1 MRGLIGLGLFGSATL
16 NFPTG
21 VDRVFGRGARWY
33 ASATGATRYGGCSKG
48 TNENRIMAERKPC
61 IRCERPIDANARSC
75 VYCNWDQGVTK
86 PAAAAPT
93 QAAPVYVSP
102 RDTRMRNR
110 ILGAIAFVAV
120 VIIAFVVGSLVHGSD
135 PTQAKASQTPA
146 HPATSTTQA
155 EGLSQANVTLV
166 PVDGGGSMQSE
177 SPITSAPAQ
186 APSAGNVEVNGD
198 RTDATALPSGEYSAA
213 AQRAKA
219 ERDVRAGNGMID
231 PRMIPGGVERAAS
244 GNRVRPAPRAQ
255 AIRVAPRPHTEP
267 IPLYQPVPPLRVDR
281 PTSARLFLTVG
292 TDGRVRDIDIAQS
305 IPGEMPRLI
314 ASVQNW
320 RFKPATQN
328 GQPVTST
335 FSVDINVRPQ

>member
-1 MRGLIGLGLFGSATL
+1 
-16 NFPTG
+16 
-21 VDRVFGRGARWY
+21 
-33 ASATGATRYGGCSKG
+33 
-48 TNENRIMAERKPC
+48 MAERKPC

-75 VYCNWDQGVTK
+75 VYCNWDQGLARPVVT
-86 PAAAAPT
+86 AAP
-93 QAAPVYVSP
+93 QAASPYVPP

-110 ILGAIAFVAV
+110 IVGAIAFAAL

-135 PTQAKASQTPA
+135 PSQAKASQTPA
-146 HPATSTTQA
+146 QPTSTAQA
-155 EGLSQANVTLV
+155 EGGSRADVTLV
-166 PVDGGGSMQSE
+166 PVDGGGPMQSE
-177 SPITSAPAQ
+177 PPITSAPAQ

-219 ERDVRAGNGMID
+219 ERDVRTGNGILD
-231 PRMIPGGVERAAS
+231 PRTIPGGVERAVPV
-244 GNRVRPAPRAQ
+244 NRDRGQAPPRA
-255 AIRVAPRPHTEP
+255 IRIASAPHTEP
-267 IPLYQPVPPLRVDR
+267 IPLYQPVPPLRVNR

-292 TDGRVRDIDIAQS
+292 TDGRVHDIDIAQS

>member
-1 MRGLIGLGLFGSATL
+1 
-16 NFPTG
+16 
-21 VDRVFGRGARWY
+21 
-33 ASATGATRYGGCSKG
+33 
-48 TNENRIMAERKPC
+48 
-61 IRCERPIDANARSC
+61 
-75 VYCNWDQGVTK
+75 
-86 PAAAAPT
+86 
-93 QAAPVYVSP
+93 
-102 RDTRMRNR
+102 MRNR
-110 ILGAIAFVAV
+110 ILGGIAFVAL

-135 PTQAKASQTPA
+135 PSQAKASQTPGHA
-146 HPATSTTQA
+146 AAPAAQA
-155 EGLSQANVTLV
+155 EGGSRADVTLV
-166 PVDGGGSMQSE
+166 PVDGSGSMQSE
-177 SPITSAPAQ
+177 APITSAPTQ

-198 RTDATALPSGEYSAA
+198 RADATALPSGEYSAA

-219 ERDVRAGNGMID
+219 ERDVRTSNGMID
-231 PRMIPGGVERAAS
+231 PRTLPGGVERAVPM
-244 GNRVRPAPRAQ
+244 NRNPRPQTPMPPRPQ
-255 AIRVAPRPHTEP
+255 PIRIAGLPHTEP

-292 TDGRVRDIDIAQS
+292 TDGRVHDIDIAQP

>member
-1 MRGLIGLGLFGSATL
+1 
-16 NFPTG
+16 
-21 VDRVFGRGARWY
+21 
-33 ASATGATRYGGCSKG
+33 
-48 TNENRIMAERKPC
+48 MAERKPC
-61 IRCERPIDANARSC
+61 VRCERPIDANARSC
-75 VYCNWDQGVTK
+75 VYCNWDQSLARPVVT
-86 PAAAAPT
+86 APP
-93 QAAPVYVSP
+93 QVSP
-102 RDTRMRNR
+102 AYVPPPDTRVRNR
-110 ILGAIAFVAV
+110 ILGASAFAAL

-135 PTQAKASQTPA
+135 PSQAKASQTQA
-146 HPATSTTQA
+146 HPAAQA
-155 EGLSQANVTLV
+155 EGGPRADVTLV
-166 PVDGGGSMQSE
+166 PVDGGSMQSE
-177 SPITSAPAQ
+177 APITSAPAQ

-219 ERDVRAGNGMID
+219 ERDVRTGNGMID
-231 PRMIPGGVERAAS
+231 PRTISGSVDRAVPVNLEA
-244 GNRVRPAPRAQ
+244 RQAPRAV
-255 AIRVAPRPHTEP
+255 RVASAPHTEP

-292 TDGRVRDIDIAQS
+292 TDGRVHDIDIAQS

-320 RFKPATQN
+320 GFKPATQN

>member
-1 MRGLIGLGLFGSATL
+1 
-16 NFPTG
+16 
-21 VDRVFGRGARWY
+21 
-33 ASATGATRYGGCSKG
+33 
-48 TNENRIMAERKPC
+48 MAERKPC
-61 IRCERPIDANARSC
+61 TRCERPIDANARSC
-75 VYCNWDQGVTK
+75 VYCNWDQGETARPVQ
-86 PAAAAPT
+86 AAAAP
-93 QAAPVYVSP
+93 AAPAYRPP
-102 RDTRMRNR
+102 RDTRLRNR
-110 ILGAIAFVAV
+110 ILGAIAFVAL

-135 PTQAKASQTPA
+135 PSQAKASQTPA
-146 HPATSTTQA
+146 HPAAPAAQA
-155 EGLSQANVTLV
+155 EGGSRADVTLV

-177 SPITSAPAQ
+177 PPITSAPAQ
-186 APSAGNVEVNGD
+186 SPSAGNVEVNGD

-219 ERDVRAGNGMID
+219 ERDVRTNNGMID
-231 PRMIPGGVERAAS
+231 PRTIPGVERPAP
-244 GNRVRPAPRAQ
+244 VRPAPVNRERRPQ
-255 AIRVAPRPHTEP
+255 PVRVAASPHTEP

-292 TDGRVRDIDIAQS
+292 ADGRVHDIDIAQS

-320 RFKPATQN
+320 RFRPAMQN

>member
-1 MRGLIGLGLFGSATL
+1 
-16 NFPTG
+16 
-21 VDRVFGRGARWY
+21 
-33 ASATGATRYGGCSKG
+33 
-48 TNENRIMAERKPC
+48 MAERKPC

-75 VYCNWDQGVTK
+75 VYCNWDQGITSRPVQ
-86 PAAAAPT
+86 PAAAAP
-93 QAAPVYVSP
+93 APAYVP
-102 RDTRMRNR
+102 PPDTRVRNR
-110 ILGAIAFVAV
+110 ILGAIAFVAL

-135 PTQAKASQTPA
+135 PSQAKASQTPA
-146 HPATSTTQA
+146 HPATPTAQA
-155 EGLSQANVTLV
+155 EGGRADVTLV

-177 SPITSAPAQ
+177 TPITSAPAQ
-186 APSAGNVEVNGD
+186 APSAGNVDVNGD
-198 RTDATALPSGEYSAA
+198 RTDATALPSGAYSAA
-213 AQRAKA
+213 ADRAKA
-219 ERDVRAGNGMID
+219 ERDVRTNNGMID
-231 PRMIPGGVERAAS
+231 PRTIPGGVERTVPM
-244 GNRVRPAPRAQ
+244 NRNPRPALPQRTQ
-255 AIRVAPRPHTEP
+255 PIRVAAPPHTEP

-292 TDGRVRDIDIAQS
+292 TDGRVHDIDIAQS

>member
-1 MRGLIGLGLFGSATL
+1 
-16 NFPTG
+16 
-21 VDRVFGRGARWY
+21 
-33 ASATGATRYGGCSKG
+33 
-48 TNENRIMAERKPC
+48 MAERKPC

-75 VYCNWDQGVTK
+75 VYCNWDQGLTK
-86 PAAAAPT
+86 PVQAAAAPAP
-93 QAAPVYVSP
+93 AAYVPP
-102 RDTRMRNR
+102 RDTRLRNR
-110 ILGAIAFVAV
+110 ILGAIAFVAL

-135 PTQAKASQTPA
+135 PSQAKASQTP
-146 HPATSTTQA
+146 HPATSTAQA
-155 EGLSQANVTLV
+155 AGGPRADVTLV
-166 PVDGGGSMQSE
+166 PVDGSGSMQSE
-177 SPITSAPAQ
+177 PPITSAPAL

-219 ERDVRAGNGMID
+219 ERDLRTGNGMID
-231 PRMIPGGVERAAS
+231 PRTIPGGVDRS
-244 GNRVRPAPRAQ
+244 VPVNRDRQPSPRAE
-255 AIRVAPRPHTEP
+255 AIRVAARPHTEP

-281 PTSARLFLTVG
+281 ATRARLFLTVG
-292 TDGRVRDIDIAQS
+292 TDGRVHDIDIAQS